1 MENNSLEDILNDT
14 GNGMNNNPI
23 NDNVQSGGGRKPP
36 RPKKSKKPI
45 LIVIMLLLLIIIAIA
60 VVILLL
66 LNKTEEVSAK
76 LKFFEYLGKN
86 NVNEVFE
93 LETYNDLTKKMLEE
107 NYTVNTKMEIT
118 AKNDNL
124 KIENIDLVIDSE
136 RDNDNKKAH
145 SKATLNYSD
154 NELLNLELLMTDE
167 AIGIKSEEITG
178 DYIGASYDYILE
190 NIVADEDSDIDM
202 STMLALFDSNL
213 MEQFAGIEVPT
224 ISKES
229 IDIYK
234 KALDKKLDDTK
245 FASKKV
251 TLSRDSGNI
260 NATEYSLK
268 LSSKELNNLVT
279 TVLRSF
285 ETDTQTI
292 ASLENYLSLAG
303 LTGSDLVTYVELMA
317 QTLEGSQLEAITAMY
332 TIKIYESEG
341 KLVKMLIESTEAN
354 ALEIEF
360 DSSNTENSIKLTQ
373 VDETRTGSTIK
384 FINTN
389 ADLVK
394 KFTMEVSN
402 VELGEIDSTVNIETS
417 VVDAGNSYNM
427 NTNVTY
433 KDSNITVDV
442 KSESTIKFEEVSV
455 SSLSPSNCIFVED
468 LSEEELQ
475 AKLNEINENGQK
487 VFQEK
492 LAKLSF
498 IDSNL
503 NPTIIQQK
511 PNGND
516 DDNNQEDKENAKAAL
531 YEALENLVN
540 TVYQNGEAFT
550 LESIESIEVPNY
562 TTSVALRDDVA
573 VVTLNDFVFYININD
588 EGELIISE

>member
-23 NDNVQSGGGRKPP
+23 NDNVQSRGGRKPP

-45 LIVIMLLLLIIIAIA
+45 LIVIMLLLLIIVAIA

-66 LNKTEEVSAK
+66 LNRTEEVSAK

-118 AKNDNL
+118 AKNDDL
-124 KIENIDLVIDSE
+124 KVENIDLVIDSE
-136 RDNDNKKAH
+136 RDNANKKAH

-190 NIVADEDSDIDM
+190 NIAADEGIDM
-202 STMLALFDSNL
+202 STILALFDSNL
-213 MEQFAGIEVPT
+213 MEQFVDVEVPT
-224 ISKES
+224 ISEES

-260 NATEYSLK
+260 KATEYSLK

-279 TVLRSF
+279 TILRSF

-292 ASLENYLSLAG
+292 ASLEKYLSLAG

-317 QTLEGSQLEAITAMY
+317 QTLEGSQLEAVTAMY

-341 KLVKMLIESTEAN
+341 QLVKMLIESTGAD

-402 VELGEIDSTVNIETS
+402 VESGEIDSTVNIETS

-433 KDSNITVDV
+433 KDSNITVDL

-503 NPTIIQQK
+503 NPTIIEQK

-540 TVYQNGEAFT
+540 TVYQNGESFT

-573 VVTLNDFVFYININD
+573 VVTVNDFVFYININD